1 MQTFNNAELA
11 FLALLSYPS
20 LAKKS
25 LRLCANNSIL
35 FPKAIWPHLAKMW
48 EAYLLT
54 LTKSKKQGTVA
65 GKDIIAANLSE
76 AVQSDKYMTE
86 EQLEKS
92 DALLQRFLA
101 GDVPTEQEGIEFVQK
116 VAQLDAGRRIMAS
129 ISSNAD
135 LQSLEAVVNKAKQN
149 VDSLADVTSTRGQ
162 IVYSPFKEIEKL
174 ATYAPRI
181 PTGINWL
188 DEITSG
194 GGREGELWLILGP
207 SGGGKCLDPDTEV
220 LMYNG
225 ITKKAKDI
233 RIGDQLMG
241 PDSKPR
247 NVLQLG
253 SGRST
258 MYKITPVK
266 GNPFIVNKYHI
277 LTFVAMPTSVKG
289 QRALF
294 IDGIPYYKDELVDIA
309 IEDYLALSKNK
320 REQLKLIRTGV
331 DFPVIQEP
339 PIDPYFAGLYL
350 GDGTR
355 RVAMLTL
362 SDPILVDY
370 CKEYGK
376 QMGWRVWTEQREQK
390 NCEYVHITSKLESG
404 EPATPLLKKW
414 LLDENRNKIIHPVFK
429 YGSRQTRL
437 QILAGLLDTDGYA
450 HHGHME
456 ISTKFDTLAEDIL
469 FVARSLGFAAYDNYG
484 PKTCYNT
491 GAVGM
496 YHRITISGHLN
507 TLPVRC
513 ERMKLGPRRQRKNVL
528 HTGLSIEKL
537 PIGDYCGFV
546 IDGDHRFLLG
556 DFTITHNTTLTIQ
569 YACAQALMGNSILW
583 ATYEQGLEGDLAERI
598 ISNVTDESLDKIRD
612 VGFNNLPEG
621 IQRKFWASVAGA
633 DDKLTVM
640 DMTKLAFNPTID
652 SRDNGGMYS
661 VWQQY
666 NKLKAEGRAPKTI
679 IVDWIGAM
687 MSVVSATTGKAI
699 DNAMAFQ
706 IATQAEVDVARKMV
720 KQEPVQVIFFH
731 QTDTKSQSARPIYIP
746 DKTCALNMK
755 TLCNFMDVVITL
767 SNRDIHDILWM
778 SAVKSRKA
786 HTISKTVKL
795 LGDRCRF
802 VNAPFWAPNT
812 DGNFYNQKDD
822 TLSGDTAPNEV
833 TSFSREI
840 E

>member
-207 SGGGKCLDPDTEV
+207 SGGGKS
-220 LMYNG
+220 M
-225 ITKKAKDI
+225 
-233 RIGDQLMG
+233 
-241 PDSKPR
+241 
-247 NVLQLG
+247 
-253 SGRST
+253 
-258 MYKITPVK
+258 
-266 GNPFIVNKYHI
+266 F
-277 LTFVAMPTSVKG
+277 
-289 QRALF
+289 
-294 IDGIPYYKDELVDIA
+294 
-309 IEDYLALSKNK
+309 
-320 REQLKLIRTGV
+320 
-331 DFPVIQEP
+331 
-339 PIDPYFAGLYL
+339 
-350 GDGTR
+350 
-355 RVAMLTL
+355 
-362 SDPILVDY
+362 
-370 CKEYGK
+370 
-376 QMGWRVWTEQREQK
+376 
-390 NCEYVHITSKLESG
+390 
-404 EPATPLLKKW
+404 
-414 LLDENRNKIIHPVFK
+414 
-429 YGSRQTRL
+429 
-437 QILAGLLDTDGYA
+437 
-450 HHGHME
+450 
-456 ISTKFDTLAEDIL
+456 
-469 FVARSLGFAAYDNYG
+469 
-484 PKTCYNT
+484 
-491 GAVGM
+491 
-496 YHRITISGHLN
+496 
-507 TLPVRC
+507 
-513 ERMKLGPRRQRKNVL
+513 
-528 HTGLSIEKL
+528 
-537 PIGDYCGFV
+537 
-546 IDGDHRFLLG
+546 
-556 DFTITHNTTLTIQ
+556 TIQ
-569 YACAQALMGNSILW
+569 YACAQALMGNNTLW
-583 ATYEQGLEGDLAERI
+583 ATYEQGIEGDLAERI
-598 ISNVTDESLDKIRD
+598 IANVTNESLDKIRD
-612 VGFNNLPEG
+612 VGFANLPEE

-640 DMTKLAFNPTID
+640 DMTKLTYNPGID
-652 SRDNGGMYS
+652 PRDNGGMYS

-666 NKLKAEGRAPKTI
+666 NKLKSEGRAPKTI

-687 MSVVSATTGKAI
+687 MSVISGVTGRDLEKG
-699 DNAMAFQ
+699 FQ
-706 IATQAEVDVARKMV
+706 FMTQAEVDVARKMV
-720 KQEPVQVIFFH
+720 KQEPVQIIFLH
-731 QTDTKSQSARPIYIP
+731 QTDTRSQGARPVYIP
-746 DKTCALNMK
+746 DKTCSLNMK
-755 TLCNFMDVVITL
+755 TLCNFMDLVITMG
-767 SNRDIHDILWM
+767 NRDIHDILWM

-795 LGDRCRF
+795 IGDTCRF

-840 E
+840 EE